1 MFSQVANVANWIDD
15 PTRLTLS
22 DGRKLNVVFC
32 HDVSPEDKSKMY
44 KLVHDQFNCREC
56 GRRAENYCKHSTKD
70 GLSVFLP
77 PHNVEKFSLSHFKD
91 CVTDTDLKLYNDI
104 SSLACNLVKNP
115 IVGLKIVNKSLYD
128 YPRESGG
135 FHHWTVHVPQSYMS
149 SNFSNKEILKIE
161 SVFHRYLSELMPSL
175 VTKITGESK
184 ENLNSSKES
193 LLLMKEC
200 LNAAT
205 YGNKF
210 IPALD
215 WCLNI
220 VNDLLSSEKS
230 LHKMTDHEKWT
241 FYATHLL
248 LSPILEELHGAVCP
262 FYHTV
267 NNNILDLLGKANSKE
282 EMIKLVESRLSPENY
297 QRRDVNAN
305 INENEVKI
313 AMTHLGDFTNTVMT
327 FSEVCNLPHAVTVN
341 KATSSLSGFN
351 KMLDSLTE
359 CKNDA
364 PFNFAKRCETSIE
377 DKIKSIKT
385 VDDLLEFVSQN
396 PHVKVEIESESNNFV
411 YISKTTL
418 DSEKISVPHFWAYCD
433 NKIHT
438 PKWGNVTCILPMYKY
453 ITKYKNVAF
462 ICDNS
467 KISPSGLGNCCF
479 PEFLNSKYTRICG
492 KAFERLNTT
501 VPIATPDGTLAI
513 GIGKSGKNQQ
523 GDVHIKLR
531 INNTEIII
539 NKLFKNP

>member
-1 MFSQVANVANWIDD
+1 MFSRVVNVANWIYD
-15 PTRLTLS
+15 PTRLTLL

-32 HDVSPEDKSKMY
+32 HDVSQEDKRKMY

-56 GRRAENYCKHSTKD
+56 GRRAENYCKHSTKY
-70 GLSVFLP
+70 GLPVFLHP
-77 PHNVEKFSLSHFKD
+77 SCVEELSYPHCIEFVSKEDYDLYSDMSSLS
-91 CVTDTDLKLYNDI
+91 
-104 SSLACNLVKNP
+104 CNLVKSP
-115 IVGLKIVNKSLYD
+115 IVGLKIVDKSLYD
-128 YPRESGG
+128 YPQESGG
-135 FHHWTVHVPQSYMS
+135 FHHWIVRVPKHYES

-161 SVFHRYLSELMPSL
+161 SAFHRYLPELMPSL
-175 VTKITGESK
+175 VAKITGESR
-184 ENLNSSKES
+184 ENLDSSKQS

-200 LNAAT
+200 LDVAT

-230 LHKMTDHEKWT
+230 LHKMTDYEKWT

-248 LSPILEELHGAVCP
+248 VSPISEELHGAVCP

-282 EMIKLVESRLSPENY
+282 EMIKLVENRLSPENY

-305 INENEVKI
+305 INENEIKI

-341 KATSSLSGFN
+341 KATSSLYGFN
-351 KMLDSLTE
+351 KMLNSLTE
-359 CKNDA
+359 SKNDA

-396 PHVKVEIESESNNFV
+396 PYVKVEIESESNNSV

-418 DSEKISVPHFWAYCD
+418 DSEKISVPHFWSYCN

-438 PKWGNVTCILPMYKY
+438 PTWGNVTCILPMYKY

-467 KISPSGLGNCCF
+467 EISPSGLGNCCF

-501 VPIATPDGTLAI
+501 VPIFTPDEKLAI

-531 INNTEIII
+531 INNTQIII